1 MLHEFNYR
9 SFVVRWLACLV
20 LMLATYNP
28 YSSSY
33 YHWTAADSG
42 HASLQVL
49 AGLLLLIFH
58 IVVIIATVR
67 SIGIIGIG
75 LMTALFSS
83 VAWVLIDNHVVA
95 VEDARAVVLIQQI
108 VIASVYGVGVSWS
121 HIRNRL
127 SGQVDSTDVAQL
139 SPL

>member
-1 MLHEFNYR
+1 M
-9 SFVVRWLACLV
+9 RWLGCLV

-33 YHWTAADSG
+33 YHWIAADSG

-67 SIGIIGIG
+67 SIGVIGIG
-75 LMTALFSS
+75 LLTALFSS

-108 VIASVYGVGVSWS
+108 VIASVYGVGLSWS
-121 HIRNRL
+121 HVRNRL

>member
-1 MLHEFNYR
+1 MLREFNYR
-9 SFVVRWLACLV
+9 SFAVRWLGCLV

-33 YHWTAADSG
+33 YHWIMADSG

-49 AGLLLLIFH
+49 AGLLLLIGH
-58 IVVIIATVR
+58 VVVILATVR
-67 SIGIIGIG
+67 SIGVIGIG
-75 LMTALFSS
+75 LVTALFSS
-83 VAWVLIDNHVVA
+83 AAWVLIDNSVVT
-95 VEDARAVVLIQQI
+95 VEDSRAVVLTQLI

-121 HIRNRL
+121 HARNRL